1 MAEPS
6 FAPLAAS
13 QLRYQVAG
21 GRTLIDDVSLT
32 LAQGELV
39 ALIGPNGAGKS
50 TLLRLLTG
58 YLTPQR
64 GECRL
69 DGRALASWSPGAL
82 ARQRAVMR
90 QDNTLTASFRVEEV
104 VAMGRTPWRDTPE
117 PDVVSA
123 VLALTGCGHLRQR
136 LYPQLSGGEQQRVRL
151 AQALAQLWQGDSPQ
165 GWLFLDEPTSALDLF
180 YQQRLLRLLKSLT
193 EDGKLAVC
201 CVLHDLN
208 LASLWADRVVVM
220 QGGRK
225 VAEGAPTQ
233 VLTEAAIQRW
243 YQAEVLVSPHGD
255 TGMPQVTLRR

>member
-1 MAEPS
+1 MAEPR
-6 FAPLAAS
+6 FAPLEAH
-13 QLRYQVAG
+13 QLSYRVTAG
-21 GRTLIDDVSLT
+21 RFLIDDVSLT
-32 LAQGELV
+32 LNPGELV

-69 DGRALASWSPGAL
+69 DGRALTSWSPGAL
-82 ARQRAVMR
+82 SRLRAVMR
-90 QDNTLTASFRVEEV
+90 QDNTLTASFLVEEV
-104 VAMGRTPWRDTPE
+104 VAMGRAPWRDTPE

-123 VLALTGCGHLRQR
+123 VLALTGCEHLRRR

-151 AQALAQLWQGDSPQ
+151 AQALAQLWRGHGPQ

-193 EDGKLAVC
+193 IKGNIAVC

-220 QGGRK
+220 QGGCK
-225 VAEGAPTQ
+225 VAEGAPAQ
-233 VLTEAAIQRW
+233 VLTETAIQRW
-243 YQAEVLVSPHGD
+243 YQAEVWVSRHLDAG
-255 TGMPQVTLRR
+255 TPQVALRR